1 VYEVSRRAWGL
12 RLRRTNKGSRYCH
25 CPCCLPHMLTASASG
40 LYIFAAQS
48 PTPPIPLFTLRRAPR
63 DAQRKTR
70 GQSGSLLLLCKAS
83 SSSASYR
90 LSGRA
95 MARIGL
101 RMMPTFPSSPLKF
114 RTAGFPQYGFKVGLS
129 KGAFPAQGA
138 PWSRPSGLH
147 PSFVPAAFKPVHP
160 RTVSGQLCA

>member
-1 VYEVSRRAWGL
+1 MPLSDSSQTCTRAVQPEPSPAVLPDVRRRHLRGLPVLVYEVSRRAWGL
-12 RLRRTNKGSRYCH
+12 RLRRTNKGSRYRH

-90 LSGRA
+90 FSPA
-95 MARIGL
+95 HKHPDNAQNPSITL
-101 RMMPTFPSSPLKF
+101 RT
-114 RTAGFPQYGFKVGLS
+114 
-129 KGAFPAQGA
+129 
-138 PWSRPSGLH
+138 
-147 PSFVPAAFKPVHP
+147 P
-160 RTVSGQLCA
+160 R

>member
-1 VYEVSRRAWGL
+1 MYEVSRRAWGL
-12 RLRRTNKGSRYCH
+12 RLRRNNKGSRYRP

-90 LSGRA
+90 FNPAHKHPDSAHPMREDVKQKHFSTPLRETSIRCLHPGPFFFLRGEGFGSNPWSATEYDRDTDRSCWSPLSGFMQR
-95 MARIGL
+95 
-101 RMMPTFPSSPLKF
+101 S
-114 RTAGFPQYGFKVGLS
+114 
-129 KGAFPAQGA
+129 
-138 PWSRPSGLH
+138 
-147 PSFVPAAFKPVHP
+147 
-160 RTVSGQLCA
+160 

>member
-1 VYEVSRRAWGL
+1 MLLSDSSQTCTRAVRPEPSPAVLRLLRGLPVLVYEVSRRAWGL
-12 RLRRTNKGSRYCH
+12 RLRRTNKGSRYRH

-70 GQSGSLLLLCKAS
+70 GQSGSLLLLCEAS

-90 LSGRA
+90 
-95 MARIGL
+95 
-101 RMMPTFPSSPLKF
+101 FSP
-114 RTAGFPQYGFKVGLS
+114 A
-129 KGAFPAQGA
+129 
-138 PWSRPSGLH
+138 H
-147 PSFVPAAFKPVHP
+147 
-160 RTVSGQLCA
+160 